1 MHHAVGPAP
10 TARDPMKHA
19 IRLVP
24 VLALFAALLPAQNN
38 TQEQF
43 IELRKEK
50 LAKAVFQKA
59 DWMLDYDA
67 ARAKAK
73 AEHKPIFAYFTR
85 SYAH

>member
-1 MHHAVGPAP
+1 MKPAVLFVAVLSL
-10 TARDPMKHA
+10 
-19 IRLVP
+19 LVG
-24 VLALFAALLPAQNN
+24 FAPAQNK
-38 TQEQF
+38 TQEQL

-73 AEHKPIFAYFTR
+73 AEQKPIFAYFTR

>member
-1 MHHAVGPAP
+1 
-10 TARDPMKHA
+10 MKHA
-19 IRLVP
+19 FRFVP
-24 VLALFAALLPAQNN
+24 VLALFAALLPAQNK

-73 AEHKPIFAYFTR
+73 AEKKPIFAYFTR

>member
-1 MHHAVGPAP
+1 MKPAVLFVSVLSL
-10 TARDPMKHA
+10 
-19 IRLVP
+19 LVG
-24 VLALFAALLPAQNN
+24 LAPAQNK
-38 TQEQF
+38 TQEQL

-73 AEHKPIFAYFTR
+73 AEQKPIFAYFTR

>member
-1 MHHAVGPAP
+1 
-10 TARDPMKHA
+10 MKH
-19 IRLVP
+19 ISFVLP
-24 VLALFAALLPAQNN
+24 VLALLAASLPAQNK
-38 TQEQF
+38 TQEQL

-59 DWMLDYDA
+59 EWMLDYDA

-73 AEHKPIFAYFTR
+73 AEQKPIFAYFTR